1 MGSPEFIRCS
11 QTRYHR
17 QKNSCKS
24 SCLLTTAP
32 FARPERTLLKTSIA
46 ALQPTPNH
54 LRQQERS
61 LQDRSRGESPGKSAK
76 KPAGLRR
83 IVEPPEIRNEP
94 EMIHVNMLGVDE
106 FQQPGAAMRSAK
118 SALLHAAPGGLRDS
132 MTVESLVYHDRP
144 RVDALGDSLS
154 AREVAGPDAGRQTV
168 NAVVCQANRVV
179 VRLECHDG
187 KHRAEGFFSHHVH
200 LVVYIRQHRRF
211 KARPRRSRYSLSAG
225 QRNCPSRRGF
235 VYMSLDR
242 S

>member
-1 MGSPEFIRCS
+1 
-11 QTRYHR
+11 
-17 QKNSCKS
+17 
-24 SCLLTTAP
+24 
-32 FARPERTLLKTSIA
+32 
-46 ALQPTPNH
+46 
-54 LRQQERS
+54 
-61 LQDRSRGESPGKSAK
+61 
-76 KPAGLRR
+76 
-83 IVEPPEIRNEP
+83 
-94 EMIHVNMLGVDE
+94 MLGVDE

-187 KHRAEGFFSHHVH
+187 KDRTESFFSHHVH
-200 LVVYIRQHRRF
+200 LMTNICQHCRF
-211 KARPRRSRYSLSAG
+211 KKQPRRSRYSGAAG
-225 QRNCPSRRGF
+225 QGNRASRGGF
-235 VYMSLDR
+235 AYVSLDG